1 MKQSDF
7 ASRLSQALEA
17 RGMKAA
23 DLSKK
28 NEGCRRDYK
37 LLYKW
42 AL

>member
-1 MKQSDF
+1 MKKSDF

-28 NEGCRRDYK
+28 TRHYK

-42 AL
+42 TL